1 MGVLWEKSLSNP
13 NLPASIILNRRK
25 RESKKSSHVFPKY
38 KLRMSPRYLNTIPE
52 ISTSS
57 DDITYND
64 EISSINDSSNE
75 IRSSLSKDDRS
86 IEIGDEDED
95 VDEEYYGLV
104 VVLSLTWRFL
114 GYSYNSCSQNDQQR
128 LIKEK
133 ETVTKVRVCWVLNIR
148 VILRWIGIQNPMI
161 YSVLINTL

>member
-1 MGVLWEKSLSNP
+1 
-13 NLPASIILNRRK
+13 
-25 RESKKSSHVFPKY
+25 
-38 KLRMSPRYLNTIPE
+38 MSPRYLNTIPE

-75 IRSSLSKDDRS
+75 IHSSLSKDDRS

-104 VVLSLTWRFL
+104 VVLSLTWRFF
-114 GYSYNSCSQNDQQR
+114 GYSYNSCSQN
-128 LIKEK
+128 
-133 ETVTKVRVCWVLNIR
+133 
-148 VILRWIGIQNPMI
+148 G
-161 YSVLINTL
+161 